1 MAISY
6 VVLTISITETTK
18 FAAEVVKNELVSFP
32 DAWEDKRASMLA
44 GCYNLPSGIQVSEA
58 CTWGRSTAKSDVFL
72 VGDSHAASASDGL
85 IAATSTLNLTL
96 SVASFGGCPFLS
108 PSNSITCDQTVDTT
122 KKLILE
128 SGAKTVVIVNSG
140 LYYLKSGNSI
150 PDSNGETSRQSPG
163 QIRNYTQALVNSVVE
178 LRNLQLEVIVLMEV
192 PEMRFSE
199 RVSLVSPNP
208 KPQTT
213 SLQEQRLRQE
223 LQEQIIK
230 RLKFADGVT
239 LIETDQLF
247 CPANKCSPIQN
258 GEWLYMDSTHLNP
271 NGSRKLTQYLIEAL
285 KF

>member
-1 MAISY
+1 
-6 VVLTISITETTK
+6 
-18 FAAEVVKNELVSFP
+18 
-32 DAWEDKRASMLA
+32 
-44 GCYNLPSGIQVSEA
+44 
-58 CTWGRSTAKSDVFL
+58 
-72 VGDSHAASASDGL
+72 
-85 IAATSTLNLTL
+85 
-96 SVASFGGCPFLS
+96 
-108 PSNSITCDQTVDTT
+108 
-122 KKLILE
+122 
-128 SGAKTVVIVNSG
+128 
-140 LYYLKSGNSI
+140 
-150 PDSNGETSRQSPG
+150 
-163 QIRNYTQALVNSVVE
+163 
-178 LRNLQLEVIVLMEV
+178 MEV